1 MEFRVF
7 GPMRVRFQAL
17 LTGHQEHPPRHLWGV
32 WCRSTRGRDKGRIRC
47 RALRGTLRM
56 LSGDPLFPALP
67 FLELLVSVEPARH
80 RPTGLAF
87 ALASALAFGG
97 SGVFAR
103 PLLDAGMD
111 SLQVTWLR
119 VAGAALLLLPV
130 AALHWRVVLR
140 RPMLLLAYGVFP
152 MAGVQ
157 ALYFSAVAR
166 IPVGIALLIEFLGP
180 VLVLLWVRVVRR
192 TRVSPIAVIGVV
204 LAVTG
209 LGLLLEVWAGVS
221 MDPVGLALAL
231 GAAAAQCAFFLLS
244 DAVGGESH
252 PLAVIAFGSIVATI
266 VLGLLARPWTLPWGH
281 LSKTFDLGG
290 FTLPGWALALWLG
303 LVCTALAYFTG
314 VAAVRRLSP
323 QVAGAVAYLEVVTT
337 IVLAWVLLG
346 EALTF
351 WQLLGAGV
359 IVVGAF
365 IAQMAVP
372 SSTGLSDE
380 ESRSVQETE
389 RPGTATPAQLT

>member
-1 MEFRVF
+1 M
-7 GPMRVRFQAL
+7 
-17 LTGHQEHPPRHLWGV
+17 
-32 WCRSTRGRDKGRIRC
+32 
-47 RALRGTLRM
+47 LRM

-119 VAGAALLLLPV
+119 VAGAALLLLPL

-180 VLVLLWVRVVRR
+180 ILVLLWVRVVRR
-192 TRVSPIAVIGVV
+192 TQVSPAAVIGVI

-209 LGLLLEVWAGVS
+209 LGLLLEVWAGVGL
-221 MDPVGLALAL
+221 DPLGLALAL

-244 DAVGGESH
+244 DAVGEESH

-266 VLGLLARPWTLPWGH
+266 VLGLLARPWALPWGQ

-290 FTLPGWALALWLG
+290 LILPGWALALWLG

-323 QVAGAVAYLEVVTT
+323 QIAGAVAYLEVVTT

-346 EALTF
+346 EALSF

-372 SSTGLSDE
+372 SSTGLSHE
-380 ESRSVQETE
+380 ESTSVQEPE

>member
-1 MEFRVF
+1 M
-7 GPMRVRFQAL
+7 
-17 LTGHQEHPPRHLWGV
+17 
-32 WCRSTRGRDKGRIRC
+32 
-47 RALRGTLRM
+47 
-56 LSGDPLFPALP
+56 
-67 FLELLVSVEPARH
+67 SVEPARH

-157 ALYFSAVAR
+157 ALYFAAVTR

-221 MDPVGLALAL
+221 LDPVGLALAL

-252 PLAVIAFGSIVATI
+252 PLAVIAFGSIVAT
-266 VLGLLARPWTLPWGH
+266 VLLGLLARPWTLPWGH

-323 QVAGAVAYLEVVTT
+323 QVAGGVAYLEVVTA

-346 EALTF
+346 EALSF
-351 WQLLGAGV
+351 WQLIGAGV
-359 IVVGAF
+359 IVTGAF
-365 IAQMAVP
+365 IAQTAVP
-372 SSTGLSDE
+372 ASTGPTSE
-380 ESRSVQETE
+380 GTVTVQEPE
-389 RPGTATPAQLT
+389 RPDQHSSSGLT